1 MSSIG
6 VNFSGLASGLDTRAI
21 IDALVGVER
30 RPISLMTERQKGLR
44 SRKNLFADLDGL
56 LDKLQTA
63 SNTLRNAG
71 DFLDFKV
78 AVDKDDYLSATA
90 SSSAQSGAWD
100 VEVVSLAR
108 AKVVTSNGRADR
120 DVTEYGDG
128 TLLFNVGGQTRQ
140 VTIPVNATTLDGI
153 ANAINGADIDIQ
165 AQVLDTGQ
173 AGNQRYKL
181 VFSGTKTGAANS
193 FSVTVDDGRPELT
206 TLISEMQLVGNQVS
220 AATDANLK
228 VNGVPIS
235 RTTNTITDAIT
246 GVTLDL
252 KAAAANQLTRV
263 TVSTDSTKTAEKVKG
278 FVDAYNS
285 VVDFIAA
292 QNVVDDKGNTKAP
305 LFGDVTLRSVKSSL
319 RGIMGAS
326 VDTGNTAYAL
336 LSQVGVTSDRD
347 GKLTLDSAK
356 LERAILADED
366 AVENLFADAPRGIAV
381 KIKDQIDVYTDSV
394 EGLFK
399 TRNDGFDR
407 QIKDFD
413 SRIATAERRLEA
425 YEKQLE
431 SRFAAMET
439 LVGRLQGQGG
449 ALSAVNNRN
458 ANR

>member
-21 IDALVGVER
+21 IDALVAVER
-30 RPISLMTERQKGLR
+30 RPISLMTERQKDLR

-78 AVDKDDYLSATA
+78 TVDKDDYLNATA

-100 VEVVSLAR
+100 VEVLSLAR
-108 AKVVTSNGRADR
+108 AKVVSANGRPDR
-120 DVTEYGDG
+120 DVTAYGDG

-140 VTIPVNATTLDGI
+140 VQIPQVPSTLDGI
-153 ANAINGADIDIQ
+153 ANAINEADIDIQ

-181 VFSGTKTGAANS
+181 VLSGTQTGAANT
-193 FSVTVDDGRPELT
+193 FSVSVDEAQDGLT
-206 TLISEMQLVGNQVS
+206 NLVAEMQLAGNQVS
-220 AATDANLK
+220 AATDASLK
-228 VNGVPIS
+228 VNGVPVS
-235 RTTNTITDAIT
+235 RTTNTVTDAIP

-252 KAAAANQLTRV
+252 KAAAATQLTRITV
-263 TVSTDSTKTAEKVKG
+263 TTDSTKTAEKVKG

-305 LFGDVTLRSVKSSL
+305 LFGDITLRSVKSSL
-319 RGIMGAS
+319 RNIMGAS
-326 VDTGNTAYAL
+326 VDTGNSAYAL

-347 GKLTLDSAK
+347 GKLTLDNAK
-356 LERAILADED
+356 LERAILADEE
-366 AVENLFADAPRGIAV
+366 AVEKLFADASRGIAV
-381 KIKDQIDVYTDSV
+381 KIKDQIDVYTDTV
-394 EGLFK
+394 DGLFK
-399 TRNDGFDR
+399 TRNEGFDR

-413 SRIATAERRLEA
+413 TRIATAERRLEA

-431 SRFAAMET
+431 ARFAAMET

-449 ALSAVNNRN
+449 ALSAVTGTSSRK
-458 ANR
+458 